1 MSGSPRRH
9 DEAPAR
15 WHAPRP
21 ENYRHTLTCVAYRAA
36 PLAASGCAN
45 EKPAGAAGGLGN
57 GGADRLRRPAPVT
70 SDLNRRSTDDP
81 KFYRR

>member
-36 PLAASGCAN
+36 PLAA
-45 EKPAGAAGGLGN
+45 PAALALLLLAAVLVAGGAA
-57 GGADRLRRPAPVT
+57 
-70 SDLNRRSTDDP
+70 
-81 KFYRR
+81 

>member
-36 PLAASGCAN
+36 PLAA
-45 EKPAGAAGGLGN
+45 PAALLALLLLAAVLVVGGR
-57 GGADRLRRPAPVT
+57 A
-70 SDLNRRSTDDP
+70 
-81 KFYRR
+81 